1 MSFGVLKE
9 FPRFPEPLPE
19 IEGFEDTSWH
29 NDACPSIGMELGE
42 DNWLTLFVN
51 YPNPKQR
58 EIGDYKYSLFHQ
70 KGLDTKMLCTSDNL
84 NKIKKSI
91 HQFLKGA

>member
-42 DNWLTLFVN
+42 DDWLTLFVN

-70 KGLDTKMLCTSDNL
+70 NGLDTKMLCTSDNL